1 MFIEIAVET
10 PVNLTLKQRELLRE
24 FEALSEDNNP
34 ESKSFFSS
42 VRSFWDTMKG

>member
-1 MFIEIAVET
+1 MM
-10 PVNLTLKQRELLRE
+10 LKTIYKKELLKE

-42 VRSFWDTMKG
+42 VKGFWDSMKG